1 MTSNRE
7 RYNELCQQYKVEFV
21 SSKNDPILGECDVAL
36 ENAGVGYAHRLYR
49 VVKNEPNLK
58 DFELA
63 LIADKGNLCF
73 GYERRGDCICVY
85 TD

>member
-7 RYNELCQQYKVEFV
+7 RYNELCQQYKVGFV
-21 SSKNDPILGECDVAL
+21 DSRDKNEINKYDVAL

-49 VVKNEPNLK
+49 VIKNEPNLK

-73 GYERRGDCICVY
+73 GYERRNDYICVY